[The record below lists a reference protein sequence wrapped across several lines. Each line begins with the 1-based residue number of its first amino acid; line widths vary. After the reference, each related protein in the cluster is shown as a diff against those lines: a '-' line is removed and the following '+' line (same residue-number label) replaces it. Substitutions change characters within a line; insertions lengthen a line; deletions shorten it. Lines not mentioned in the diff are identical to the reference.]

1 MERQD
6 KKANKLK
13 SASLIGKMMTE
24 SFMDIIRQAGEGK
37 KVVWANGLPVYILAR
52 AADLPVLHAEGLIAG
67 LAARRMEKPLQD
79 AAEAFGLSPD
89 TCSYARSF
97 FGAARIAVGDYALD
111 PSTDQNVVAM
121 PKPDLYVNS
130 AGGCGTGR
138 VWGESMARL
147 CDIPVIHFEP
157 RFLMDES
164 ELEDSV
170 ADFVSQQQELIAL
183 LEKMTGEPY
192 NWNRLKEML
201 VEVKRTTT
209 LRQEIMGLCEHI
221 PAPASFFDWATSIG
235 AVAHLIGLPGTSGLL
250 EKMKEEVEERI
261 AQGIGTVPNEKYRLY
276 WDGILTWP
284 RLGALADKFAALDA
298 SVVAGIYT
306 HVTWWP
312 RPDLIDPERPLESIA
327 YNCCDLIFYHDFPYR
342 INVISDLCEKYS
354 IDGLV
359 MSETQTCRAFN
370 SQTFAVMDGVG
381 RRVGIPAITIGGD
394 PCDKRF
400 YSDAQVDTRLQALLE
415 TIDARRKAR
424 VERERYGK
432 RMDF

>member
-1 MERQD
+1 MGEEETEMERQL
-6 KKANKLK
+6 KKANRLQ

-24 SFMDIIRQAGEGK
+24 SFIDIKQQAAEGK

-67 LAARRMEKPLQD
+67 LAARRQEKPLQD
-79 AAEAFGLSPD
+79 AAEAFGLLPD
-89 TCSYARSF
+89 ACSYARSF
-97 FGAARIAVGDYALD
+97 FGAARIAIGDYPVD
-111 PSTDQNVVAM
+111 PSPKNEVVVM

-138 VWGESMARL
+138 VWGESMSRL

-157 RFLMDES
+157 RFLLDES
-164 ELEDSV
+164 ELDYSV
-170 ADFVSQQQELIAL
+170 ADFVSQEQELIAA
-183 LEKMTGEPY
+183 LEEITGRPY
-192 NWNRLKEML
+192 NWDRLKEML

-209 LRQEIMGLCEHI
+209 LRQEIMDLCTHV

-235 AVAHLIGLPGTSGLL
+235 AVAHLIGLPGTSDLL
-250 EKMKEEVEERI
+250 EKMKAEVEQRI
-261 AQGIGTVPNEKYRLY
+261 EEGIGAVPDEKYRLY

-284 RLGALADKFAALDA
+284 RLGVLADKFAALDA
-298 SVVAGIYT
+298 AVVAGIYT

-342 INVISDLCEKYS
+342 IKVISDLCQKYA

-381 RRVGIPAITIGGD
+381 RRLGIPAIAVGGD
-394 PCDKRF
+394 SCDERF

-415 TIDARRKAR
+415 TIDARRK
-424 VERERYGK
+424 ETG
-432 RMDF
+432 